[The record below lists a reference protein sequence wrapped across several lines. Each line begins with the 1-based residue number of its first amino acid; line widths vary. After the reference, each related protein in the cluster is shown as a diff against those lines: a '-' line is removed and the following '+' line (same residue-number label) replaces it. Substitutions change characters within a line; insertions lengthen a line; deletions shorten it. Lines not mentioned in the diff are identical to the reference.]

1 MYIHEKCMITNP
13 LDMMANQI
21 IERSRGNNKHG
32 SCGMGIYNT
41 IQRYE
46 KHINSY
52 LLSWSYYTNMF
63 RRMGI
68 TLSEQEEELFHPVKN
83 PGLRN
88 HYYEDLDFMMSHVH
102 VVNNDQLL
110 NGYDTIV
117 FENGQGLL
125 LDQNNTEYYPH
136 LTPSNTGIK
145 NPARIIKS
153 VNWTDEINIEA
164 CYVTRTYMTRH
175 GAGAFPTECNKEE
188 INPDI
193 KDLTNVPNPHQDT
206 LRYGKLNVEELHE
219 RCQADIKTS
228 GIPCRKTLAMTHMN
242 EYCESNI
249 SLYEIHKIFKN
260 NWKLKLFERE
270 EN

>member
-1 MYIHEKCMITNP
+1 
-13 LDMMANQI
+13 
-21 IERSRGNNKHG
+21 
-32 SCGMGIYNT
+32 
-41 IQRYE
+41 
-46 KHINSY
+46 
-52 LLSWSYYTNMF
+52 MF
-63 RRMGI
+63 KRMGI

-83 PGLRN
+83 PGLRDN
-88 HYYEDLDFMMSHVH
+88 YYKDLDFMMSHVH

-206 LRYGKLNVEELHE
+206 LRYGKLNVEELYE
-219 RCQADIKTS
+219 RCQADIINA
-228 GIPCRKTLAMTHMN
+228 GLPCQKILAITHFK
-242 EYCESNI
+242 EYWESVPLI
-249 SLYEIHKIFKN
+249 REIFKKS
-260 NWKLKLFERE
+260 NWGFSIFHKEV
-270 EN
+270 N

>member
-1 MYIHEKCMITNP
+1 MGSGSWDTRSFVSYSTSKGYDT
-13 LDMMANQI
+13 D
-21 IERSRGNNKHG
+21 SRGVVTG
-32 SCGMGIYNT
+32 SYS
-41 IQRYE
+41 
-46 KHINSY
+46 NS
-52 LLSWSYYTNMF
+52 LSWTYYMNMF
-63 RRMGI
+63 KNMGI

-83 PGLRN
+83 PGLRD
-88 HYYEDLDFMMSHVH
+88 HYNEDLDFMMSHVH
-102 VVNNDQLL
+102 VVNNIQLLL

-145 NPARIIKS
+145 NPARIIKAIR
-153 VNWTDEINIEA
+153 WTDEINIEA

-206 LRYGKLNVEELHE
+206 LRYGKLNVEELYE
-219 RCQADIKTS
+219 RCQADIIS
-228 GIPCRKTLAMTHMN
+228 AGFPCQKTLAITHFK
-242 EYCESNI
+242 EYWEPVALIRETFKKSNWGFSI
-249 SLYEIHKIFKN
+249 FHK
-260 NWKLKLFERE
+260 E